1 MAAAAAGAI
10 SNCPSTHPKVIPTFT
25 MGVWYTTD
33 ADLDRSGTW
42 DASRPTCHLPSDV
55 MPDVPMGRDPRIITN
70 RLEIVTMAFAC
81 QLIALLFRSL
91 VTCDRR
97 SHSSI

>member
-1 MAAAAAGAI
+1 
-10 SNCPSTHPKVIPTFT
+10 

-70 RLEIVTMAFAC
+70 RLEIVTVRSRANDS
-81 QLIALLFRSL
+81 IAVFE
-91 VTCDRR
+91 VW
-97 SHSSI
+97 